1 MMKTTPRMKMQIILL
16 MRRKKFKK
24 SFFHSD
30 IEDMVQVREIALT
43 KANDPVHFFYLV
55 LYITKEQGSITEIVK
70 DDYGFKCH
78 PGSKIIC
85 GKYLEIFKD

>member
-1 MMKTTPRMKMQIILL
+1 MQIILL

-30 IEDMVQVREIALT
+30 IEDMVQVREIVLT
-43 KANDPVHFFYLV
+43 KANDPVHFFYLG

-70 DDYGFKCH
+70 EDWLQV
-78 PGSKIIC
+78 PSR
-85 GKYLEIFKD
+85 E